1 MADHQLRT
9 ESDRNRLMSF
19 LQHLDLSK
27 PRKVAITETRN
38 KRSEAQ
44 NRLLWMWNG
53 LIQTHLRESFGQLA
67 SSEEWHEI
75 LVAKLWPA
83 EVRPVELPDGTR
95 YRVGRAKTRTF
106 TTVQMTT
113 YLELLDA
120 YCAEHLQL
128 LLPHP
133 DDLMM
138 AIYGERRRT
147 AA

>member
-1 MADHQLRT
+1 MADLMLRT
-9 ESDRNRLMSF
+9 ESDRARLVGY
-19 LQHLDLSK
+19 LQGLDLAK
-27 PRKVAITETRN
+27 PRKVAIVEIRS

-53 LIQTHLRESFGQLA
+53 LIQEHMRESFGQVA

-83 EVRPVELPDGTR
+83 EVHPVELPDGTR
-95 YRVGRAKTRTF
+95 YKVGRAKTRSF
-106 TTVQMTT
+106 TIQQMTT

-120 YCAEHLQL
+120 YCAEYLQL

-133 DDLMM
+133 EDLMM
-138 AIYGERRRT
+138 AIYGERR

>member
-1 MADHQLRT
+1 MTDLILRN
-9 ESDRNRLMSF
+9 ESDRTRLMSYI
-19 LQHLDLSK
+19 QGLDLAK
-27 PRKVAITETRN
+27 PRKLTIVEIRS
-38 KRSEAQ
+38 KRSDAQ
-44 NRLLWMWNG
+44 NRLLWQWNG

-67 SSEEWHEI
+67 SAEQWHEI

-83 EVRPVELPDGTR
+83 ELHPVQLPDGSTF
-95 YRVGRAKTRTF
+95 RVGRAKTSKF

-138 AIYGERRRT
+138 SIYGERK